1 MKALKTIGI
10 AICAFLAFCV
20 VVAIFDDSDS
30 SSENKTEPKLS
41 EQTEQKQET
50 KTEQKESKE
59 VQSEQKQENSFLGT
73 YEITDMSG
81 YKLTLN
87 INEDETVS
95 GLSEYGTNYYGSW
108 TGPTSEGIIIITFA
122 EGNKPYLIY
131 EGGEDNHA
139 LGVLYLRDGWIYT
152 GGDNAH
158 AKNPR
163 WRLKVTKIK

>member
-108 TGPTSEGIIIITFA
+108 TGPTSVGVIINFS
-122 EGNKPYLIY
+122 ENEPYLTF
-131 EGGEDNHA
+131 EGGKDKFVHP
-139 LGVLYLRDGWIYT
+139 VFYLRDGWLYT
-152 GGDNAH
+152 GGNNAA
-158 AKNPR
+158 AKNPN
-163 WRLKVTKIK
+163 WRLKVKKIK

>member
-1 MKALKTIGI
+1 MKKYFLTMATIALFAVGF
-10 AICAFLAFCV
+10 AAS
-20 VVAIFDDSDS
+20 DEEENSSNSSNDS
-30 SSENKTEPKLS
+30 SKP
-41 EQTEQKQET
+41 QTEQKQEQ
-50 KTEQKESKE
+50 KKESQE
-59 VQSEQKQENSFLGT
+59 VKSEQKQENSFLGT
-73 YEITDMSG
+73 YEVTDKSG
-81 YKLTLN
+81 RKVTLN
-87 INEDETVS
+87 INEDETVTGS
-95 GLSEYGTNYYGSW
+95 DDIYPPYYGSW

-122 EGNKPYLIY
+122 EDNKPYLIY